1 MAANENLFHAKTGY
15 RLMNVRF
22 RAANV
27 SEKGAGLQVRADGGE
42 ILGIVFHGRTQE
54 TKIALPELLSDA
66 V

>member
-1 MAANENLFHAKTGY
+1 MTANENLFHAKTGY

-27 SEKGAGLQVRADGGE
+27 SKKGAGLQVRADGGE
-42 ILGIVFHGRTQE
+42 ILGIVFHGCTQE
-54 TKIALPELLSDA
+54 NKIALPKLFSDA

>member
-22 RAANV
+22 RAANI

-42 ILGIVFHGRTQE
+42 ILGVVLHWCTQE
-54 TKIALPELLSDA
+54 NKIALPKLFSDA